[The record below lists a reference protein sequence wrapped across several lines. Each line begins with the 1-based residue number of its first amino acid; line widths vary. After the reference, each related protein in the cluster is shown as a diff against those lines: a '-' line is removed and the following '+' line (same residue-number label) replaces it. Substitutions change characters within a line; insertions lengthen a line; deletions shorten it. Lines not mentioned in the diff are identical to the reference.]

1 MISIYMENKFKNI
14 QKNLNEIICEINNE
28 REYNDNIETDSL
40 KKLKKFNE
48 KINKY
53 NTIEWRTSYV
63 TKTIKET
70 FDTLL
75 NIVVSQNKRITELE
89 KQIETIHEG
98 ENNV

>member
-14 QKNLNEIICEINNE
+14 QKNLNEIICDINNE